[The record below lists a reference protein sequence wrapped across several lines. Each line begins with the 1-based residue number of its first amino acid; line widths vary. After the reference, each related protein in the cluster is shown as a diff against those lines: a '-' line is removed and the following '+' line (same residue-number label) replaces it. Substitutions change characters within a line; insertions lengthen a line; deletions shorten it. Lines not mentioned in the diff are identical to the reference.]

1 MVKSSFARLH
11 RLEYTQFMAAK
22 GTSSSSFNIEECDFS
37 KLNLSKISYLVLFSC
52 MNYHL
57 TTKYKTEKLIA
68 K

>member
-1 MVKSSFARLH
+1 
-11 RLEYTQFMAAK
+11 MAAK